1 MARIYIV
8 RHGETEWNAEGRI
21 QGHTDIGLSDR
32 GREQARFTA
41 RRLAEVPFAVAYSSD
56 MSRTRDTARIILGE
70 GDIPL
75 HSVPELREYHKG
87 VFEGLTVQQYRQRYP
102 EQYRASLVND
112 PDFAPTGGETIRQ
125 STARL
130 TEFVAGLGL
139 VPGIGPGSGSESDS
153 ASASASDSGSDSG
166 LKSEGLRPEDDVLI
180 VGHGGSLRSCIVAL
194 LQLPLEANWKFVMQN
209 CALSVIHTYPDNAVL
224 HLYND
229 TSHLNGL

>member
-32 GREQARFTA
+32 GREQAQATA

-70 GDIPL
+70 CDIPL

-139 VPGIGPGSGSESDS
+139 TPGLGPESGSDS
-153 ASASASDSGSDSG
+153 ASASASESAS
-166 LKSEGLRPEDDVLI
+166 KSEGLRPEDDMLI